1 MPIWD
6 RANPILRPAL
16 RAFAT
21 RTLTCFYMTEAPP
34 TVDAGLVFD
43 GDEALRTVTPT
54 FNRKTFFRLRRLA
67 VRAFRK
73 AGYVV
78 VPRSRRYLWH
88 PVGTARMGADPT
100 TSVTDPYGMV
110 HGVDGLY
117 VADASTLPSAG
128 AVNTGLTIAA
138 LALRTGDAIV
148 GKGRVLQAAKRTPLG
163 VRLRG
168 RSHLEASCASG
179 QR

>member
-1 MPIWD
+1 
-6 RANPILRPAL
+6 
-16 RAFAT
+16 
-21 RTLTCFYMTEAPP
+21 MTEAPP
-34 TVDAGLVFD
+34 TLDAGLVFD
-43 GDEALRTVTPT
+43 GDEAPRTVTPP

-67 VRAFRK
+67 VRTFRK

-88 PVGTARMGADPT
+88 PVGTARMGADPR
-100 TSVTDPYGMV
+100 TSVTDPYGIV

-148 GKGRVLQAAKRTPLG
+148 DKGRVLRAAKRTPLA
-163 VRLRG
+163 VRLDG
-168 RSHLEASCASG
+168 RSPLEAS
-179 QR
+179 